1 MTSRPKIPAQ
11 AFLWVAML
19 LFATSN
25 SLVRKL
31 TELGAQNL
39 IDNRNPIS
47 PCNVLFVSNL
57 CALLVLIPIFHRQ
70 LTPKIVKS
78 VTRPEWGSLVL
89 VSTLSGAIAPAC
101 IFIALSYT
109 MVSNVVLVGRL
120 EPPLVLALSVW
131 FLHARVHRWEIW
143 GTFIAILGVACII
156 LLQHPMMSGT
166 AAPSAGWSLGKGE
179 IFTLVGVLASATG
192 GVLNKAKLSKI
203 PLGLYLVV
211 RTIIGTIAFFILAN
225 LLYGPHHFMDV
236 TAPLLWQWML
246 VYGIIIV
253 ALGQFLWFRGIRMS
267 PISTTLVVNAF
278 SPIAGIVA
286 AYFILHERPT
296 TAHYIGGSLVL
307 LGIVLSQLGI
317 WKKSAGQSP
326 PLSNATVQQ
335 MESALGFKGV

>member
-1 MTSRPKIPAQ
+1 
-11 AFLWVAML
+11 ML

-31 TELGAQNL
+31 TEIGAQNL

-47 PCNVLFVSNL
+47 PCNVLFASNL

-70 LTPKIVKS
+70 LTPKIIKS
-78 VTRPEWGSLVL
+78 VTRREWGTLVL
-89 VSTLSGAIAPAC
+89 VSTLSSAIAPAS
-101 IFIALSYT
+101 IFIALSHT

-131 FLHARVHRWEIW
+131 LLHARVHRWEIW
-143 GTFIAILGVACII
+143 GTFLSILGVVCII
-156 LLQHPMMSGT
+156 LLQHPMMSMMSGN
-166 AAPSAGWSLGKGE
+166 AAAGSWSLGKGE
-179 IFTLVGVLASATG
+179 IFTLIGVLASATG
-192 GVLNKAKLSKI
+192 GVLNKAKLGNI

-211 RTIIGTIAFFILAN
+211 RTIFGTIAFFSLAN

-236 TAPLLWQWML
+236 TAPFLWQWML
-246 VYGIIIV
+246 GYGIIIV
-253 ALGQFLWFRGIRMS
+253 ALGQFLWVRGIRRS

-307 LGIVLSQLGI
+307 AGIALSQLGI
-317 WKKSAGQSP
+317 WKKSAIPSP

-335 MESALGFKGV
+335 MESTLGFKGV